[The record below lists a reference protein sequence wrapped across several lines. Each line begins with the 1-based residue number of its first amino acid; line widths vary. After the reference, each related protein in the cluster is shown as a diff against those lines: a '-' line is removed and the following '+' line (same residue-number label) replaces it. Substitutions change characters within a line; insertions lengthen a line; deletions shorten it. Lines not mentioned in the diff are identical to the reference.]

1 MGNKLYVGNLPYSV
15 RDGDLEQAF
24 GQFGSV
30 TSAKVMMER
39 DTGRSKGFGF
49 VEMGSD
55 AEAQAAINGMNGQP
69 LGGRS
74 VVVNEAR
81 PMEARPPRSG
91 GGGYGGGGGGYGG
104 GGGGGYGG
112 GGGGYGGGGDR
123 SGGGGG
129 YGGGGGDRSGGGG
142 GRSGGG
148 GGYGGGGG
156 GRSGGGGGGDGGF
169 RSPYGAGPRGG
180 GRSGGGGGYGG
191 GGNSGY

>member
-1 MGNKLYVGNLPYSV
+1 MGKKLYVGNLPYSV
-15 RDGDLEQAF
+15 RDSDLEQSF
-24 GQFGSV
+24 GQFGTV

-55 AEAQAAINGMNGQP
+55 AEAQAAISGMNGQP

-81 PMEARPPRSG
+81 PMEERPPRSG
-91 GGGYGGGGGGYGG
+91 GFGG

-112 GGGGYGGGGDR
+112 G
-123 SGGGGG
+123 
-129 YGGGGGDRSGGGG
+129 
-142 GRSGGG
+142 GGG

-156 GRSGGGGGGDGGF
+156 GRSGGGGYGGGGGGRSGGGGYGGGGGSDGGF

-180 GRSGGGGGYGG
+180 SGGGSRSGGGGG
-191 GGNSGY
+191 GY